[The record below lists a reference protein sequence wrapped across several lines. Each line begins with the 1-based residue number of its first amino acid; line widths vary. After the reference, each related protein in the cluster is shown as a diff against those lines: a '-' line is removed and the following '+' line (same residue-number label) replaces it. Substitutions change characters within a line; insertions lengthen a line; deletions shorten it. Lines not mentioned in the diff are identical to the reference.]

1 MCPEQKIRIRFNA
14 TSTLFT
20 IFPTFSVIVDKLII
34 IWYNSKKYEPHL
46 KDLHMKSKK
55 LTFIESLMLVAG
67 AGIGTG
73 ILTIPYAID
82 KIGVFGTL
90 TALVLAYAVS
100 TFMYLIIA
108 DLTRNSE
115 KPEDLL
121 AILDEHLLGG
131 KGKKVLNITFLV
143 LLVLLLLENLVVY
156 ILCAGNVLTDLL
168 GFNDTVTKI
177 IFYVLASV
185 VIIFGVKGMGVGEK
199 LSMILI
205 GGAMLVLMA
214 LSFFHV
220 KGSLN
225 LTFGAPS
232 IVFAVYGLFM
242 FAFSAIFSIIQVCN
256 HIEKKEQTGKAI
268 IGGLTLN
275 ALITMAFTV
284 AVILGS
290 DTVTE
295 IATIGL
301 SQSIGIPIVK
311 ILCSVLVLLAMFTSF
326 WSSGFAFADVVGGQF
341 GLSARISWLI
351 ATVPALL
358 IAVFLPLGVL
368 DYVQIGAGAL
378 SIILVIVVLPAYYN
392 AVKNPKER
400 LLLGRCSGNKFMIA
414 AVAVAIVLMAAS
426 SFIPIA

>member
-1 MCPEQKIRIRFNA
+1 
-14 TSTLFT
+14 
-20 IFPTFSVIVDKLII
+20 
-34 IWYNSKKYEPHL
+34 
-46 KDLHMKSKK
+46 MKTKK
-55 LTFIESLMLVAG
+55 LTFIESVMLVAG

-73 ILTIPYAID
+73 ILTIPYAIS

-90 TALVLAYAVS
+90 VALALAYAVS
-100 TFMYLIIA
+100 AVMYLIIA

-121 AILDEHLLGG
+121 AILDEHLFSG
-131 KGKKVLNITFLV
+131 KGKKALNITFLV

-168 GFNDTVTKI
+168 GINSTATQI
-177 IFYVLASV
+177 IFYALASV

-199 LSMILI
+199 LSMLLI
-205 GGAMLVLMA
+205 GSAVLVLMV
-214 LSFFHV
+214 LSFLNV

-225 LTFGAPS
+225 FSFGAPS
-232 IVFAVYGLFM
+232 TVFAVYGLFM

-256 HIEKKEQTGKAI
+256 HIEKKELTGKAV
-268 IGGLTLN
+268 IGGLSLN
-275 ALITMAFTV
+275 ALITVAFTV

-301 SQSIGIPIVK
+301 SESIGIPFVK

-341 GLSARISWLI
+341 GLSTRISWFI
-351 ATVPALL
+351 ATIPALL
-358 IAVFLPLGVL
+358 IAVLLPLGIL

-392 AVKNPKER
+392 AVKQPKTN
-400 LLLGRCSGNKFMIA
+400 LLLGKFLGNKIMLSLVVLFI
-414 AVAVAIVLMAAS
+414 ILMAAS
-426 SFIPIA
+426 SFIPIG

>member
-1 MCPEQKIRIRFNA
+1 
-14 TSTLFT
+14 
-20 IFPTFSVIVDKLII
+20 
-34 IWYNSKKYEPHL
+34 
-46 KDLHMKSKK
+46 MKTKK
-55 LTFIESLMLVAG
+55 LTFTESLMLVAG

-82 KIGVFGTL
+82 KIGIFGTL
-90 TALVLAYAVS
+90 AALALAYAVS
-100 TFMYLIIA
+100 AFMYLIIA

-115 KPEDLL
+115 RPDDLL
-121 AILDEHLLGG
+121 ALLDEHLFSG
-131 KGKKVLNITFLV
+131 KGKKALNIAFLV

-168 GFNDTVTKI
+168 GIPDTLTKLL
-177 IFYVLASV
+177 FYVLASV
-185 VIIFGVKGMGVGEK
+185 VVFFGVKGMGVGEK
-199 LSMILI
+199 LSMLLI
-205 GGAMLVLMA
+205 GGAVLVLTV
-214 LSFFHV
+214 LSGLDV
-220 KGSLN
+220 KGSLS

-232 IVFAVYGLFM
+232 TVFAVYGLFM

-256 HIEKKEQTGKAI
+256 HMEKKEQTGKAI
-268 IGGLTLN
+268 LGGLTLN
-275 ALITMAFTV
+275 ALITVAFTV

-301 SQSIGIPIVK
+301 SESIGIPFVK
-311 ILCSVLVLLAMFTSF
+311 VLCSVLVLLAMFTSF
-326 WSSGFAFADVVGGQF
+326 WSSGFAFADVVAGQLR
-341 GLSARISWLI
+341 LSAKLSWFV

-378 SIILVIVVLPAYYN
+378 SIILVMVVLPAYRN
-392 AVKNPKER
+392 AVKEPRER
-400 LLLGRCSGNKFMIA
+400 LLLGRCSGNRLMIA
-414 AVAVAIVLMAAS
+414 IVAVAIILMAVS

>member
-1 MCPEQKIRIRFNA
+1 
-14 TSTLFT
+14 
-20 IFPTFSVIVDKLII
+20 
-34 IWYNSKKYEPHL
+34 
-46 KDLHMKSKK
+46 MKSKK
-55 LTFIESLMLVAG
+55 LTFAESLMLVAG

-82 KIGVFGTL
+82 KIGIFGTVL
-90 TALVLAYAVS
+90 SLVLAYTVS
-100 TFMYLIIA
+100 AFMYLIIA

-121 AILDEHLLGG
+121 AILDEHLFSG
-131 KGKKVLNITFLV
+131 KGKKALNIAFLV

-168 GFNDTVTKI
+168 GLHGTVTKI
-177 IFYVLASV
+177 LFYALASV

-205 GGAMLVLMA
+205 GSAVLVLMV
-214 LSFFHV
+214 LSFV
-220 KGSLN
+220 DIKGTLN
-225 LTFGAPS
+225 FSFGSPS
-232 IVFAVYGLFM
+232 TVFAVYGLFM

-256 HIEKKEQTGKAI
+256 HIEKKEDTGKAV

-301 SQSIGIPIVK
+301 SESIGIPFVK
-311 ILCSVLVLLAMFTSF
+311 MLCSVLVLLAMFTSF
-326 WSSGFAFADVVGGQF
+326 WSSGFAFSDVVGGQL
-341 GLSARISWLI
+341 GLSARLSWFI

-392 AVKNPKER
+392 AVKHPKTN
-400 LLLGRCSGNKFMIA
+400 LLLGKCSGNKIMLSL
-414 AVAVAIVLMAAS
+414 VALFIILMAVS
-426 SFIPIA
+426 SFIPIG

>member
-1 MCPEQKIRIRFNA
+1 
-14 TSTLFT
+14 
-20 IFPTFSVIVDKLII
+20 
-34 IWYNSKKYEPHL
+34 
-46 KDLHMKSKK
+46 MKTKK

-73 ILTIPYAID
+73 ILTIPYAIAQ
-82 KIGVFGTL
+82 IGLFGTL
-90 TALVLAYAVS
+90 TALAVAYIAS
-100 TFMYLIIA
+100 AFMYLIIA

-115 KPEDLL
+115 KSEDLL
-121 AILDEHLLGG
+121 AILDQHLFSGSG
-131 KGKKVLNITFLV
+131 KGKRALNLVFLV

-168 GFNDTVTKI
+168 GLHGTVTKI
-177 IFYVLASV
+177 LFYVLASV
-185 VIIFGVKGMGVGEK
+185 VIIFGIKGMGVGEK

-205 GGAMLVLMA
+205 GGAVLILMA
-214 LSFFHV
+214 LSFIRV
-220 KGSLN
+220 KGSLHIS
-225 LTFGAPS
+225 FGAPS
-232 IVFAVYGLFM
+232 TVFAIYGLFM

-256 HIEKKEQTGKAI
+256 HIEKKEQTARAV

-301 SQSIGIPIVK
+301 SESLGIPFVK

-326 WSSGFAFADVVGGQF
+326 WSSGFAFADVIGGQF
-341 GLSARISWLI
+341 GLSTRLSWLI

-378 SIILVIVVLPAYYN
+378 SIILVIVVLPAYHN
-392 AVKNPKER
+392 AVKKPKEK
-400 LLLGRCSGNKFMIA
+400 LLLGKCSGNRVMIA
-414 AVAVAIVLMAAS
+414 AMAVAMILMAVS
-426 SFIPIA
+426 SLIPIS

>member
-1 MCPEQKIRIRFNA
+1 
-14 TSTLFT
+14 
-20 IFPTFSVIVDKLII
+20 
-34 IWYNSKKYEPHL
+34 
-46 KDLHMKSKK
+46 MKTKK

-82 KIGVFGTL
+82 KIGVLGTVI
-90 TALVLAYAVS
+90 ALALAYAVS
-100 TFMYLIIA
+100 AVMYLIIA

-115 KPEDLL
+115 KSEDLL
-121 AILDEHLLGG
+121 AILDQHLFSGSG
-131 KGKKVLNITFLV
+131 KGKKALNLVFLI

-168 GFNDTVTKI
+168 GLNDTVTKI
-177 IFYVLASV
+177 LFYALASI
-185 VIIFGVKGMGVGEK
+185 VIIFGIKGMGVGEK

-205 GGAMLVLMA
+205 GSAVLVLMI
-214 LSFFHV
+214 LSFLNI
-220 KGSLN
+220 KGSPN
-225 LTFGAPS
+225 VSFGAPS
-232 IVFAVYGLFM
+232 TVFAVYGLFM

-256 HIEKKEQTGKAI
+256 HIEKKEQIAKAV

-275 ALITMAFTV
+275 ATVTIAFTV

-301 SQSIGIPIVK
+301 SESLGIPFVK
-311 ILCSVLVLLAMFTSF
+311 ILCSVLVLFAMFTSF
-326 WSSGFAFADVVGGQF
+326 WSSGFAFSDVVGGQF
-341 GLSARISWLI
+341 GLSARISWFI

-358 IAVFLPLGVL
+358 IAVFLPLGIL

-378 SIILVIVVLPAYYN
+378 SIILIIVVLPAYHN
-392 AVKNPKER
+392 AVKKPKEKP
-400 LLLGRCSGNKFMIA
+400 LLGKCSGNRVMIA
-414 AVAVAIVLMAAS
+414 VIAVAMILMAVS
-426 SFIPIA
+426 SLIPIA

>member
-1 MCPEQKIRIRFNA
+1 
-14 TSTLFT
+14 
-20 IFPTFSVIVDKLII
+20 
-34 IWYNSKKYEPHL
+34 
-46 KDLHMKSKK
+46 MKNKK
-55 LTFIESLMLVAG
+55 LTFLESLMLVAG

-73 ILTIPYAID
+73 ILTIPYAIV

-90 TALVLAYAVS
+90 VALVFAYAAS
-100 TFMYLIIA
+100 AFMYLIIA

-115 KPEDLL
+115 KPEELL
-121 AILDEHLLGG
+121 AILNEHLFSG
-131 KGKKVLNITFLV
+131 KGKKALNIAFLV

-168 GFNDTVTKI
+168 GLNDMVTKI
-177 IFYVLASV
+177 IFYTLASV

-199 LSMILI
+199 LSMLLI
-205 GGAMLVLMA
+205 GGVVLVLMV
-214 LSFFHV
+214 LSFINV

-225 LTFGAPS
+225 FSFGTPNT
-232 IVFAVYGLFM
+232 VFAVYGLFM

-275 ALITMAFTV
+275 ALITAAFAV

-301 SQSIGIPIVK
+301 AQSIGIPVVK
-311 ILCSVLVLLAMFTSF
+311 ILCSLLVLLAMFTSF
-326 WSSGFAFADVVGGQF
+326 WSSGFAFSDVVSGQF
-341 GLSARISWLI
+341 GLSTKISWFI
-351 ATVPALL
+351 ATVPSLL
-358 IAVFLPLGVL
+358 IAVLLPLGIL

-378 SIILVIVVLPAYYN
+378 SIVLVIVVLPAYFN
-392 AVKNPKER
+392 AVKNPKQK
-400 LLLGRCSGNKFMIA
+400 LLLGKFSRNKVMISA
-414 AVAVAIVLMAAS
+414 IAVAIVLMAIS
-426 SFIPIA
+426 SFIPIN

>member
-1 MCPEQKIRIRFNA
+1 
-14 TSTLFT
+14 
-20 IFPTFSVIVDKLII
+20 
-34 IWYNSKKYEPHL
+34 
-46 KDLHMKSKK
+46 MKTKK
-55 LTFIESLMLVAG
+55 LTFIESVMLVAG

-73 ILTIPYAID
+73 ILTIPYAIS

-90 TALVLAYAVS
+90 VALALAYAVS
-100 TFMYLIIA
+100 AVMYLIIA

-121 AILDEHLLGG
+121 AILDEHLFSG
-131 KGKKVLNITFLV
+131 KGKKALNITFLV

-168 GFNDTVTKI
+168 GINSTATQI
-177 IFYVLASV
+177 IFYALASV

-199 LSMILI
+199 LSMLLI
-205 GGAMLVLMA
+205 GSAVLVLMV
-214 LSFFHV
+214 LSFLNV
-220 KGSLN
+220 NGSLSFS
-225 LTFGAPS
+225 FGAPS
-232 IVFAVYGLFM
+232 TVFAVYGLFM

-256 HIEKKEQTGKAI
+256 HIEKKELTGKAV
-268 IGGLTLN
+268 IGGLSLN
-275 ALITMAFTV
+275 ALITIAFTV

-301 SQSIGIPIVK
+301 SESIGISFVK

-341 GLSARISWLI
+341 GLSTRISWFI
-351 ATVPALL
+351 ATIPALL
-358 IAVFLPLGVL
+358 IAVLLPLGIL

-392 AVKNPKER
+392 AVKQPKTN
-400 LLLGRCSGNKFMIA
+400 LLLGKGSGNKIMLSL
-414 AVAVAIVLMAAS
+414 VALFIILMAVS
-426 SFIPIA
+426 SFIPIG

>member
-1 MCPEQKIRIRFNA
+1 
-14 TSTLFT
+14 
-20 IFPTFSVIVDKLII
+20 
-34 IWYNSKKYEPHL
+34 
-46 KDLHMKSKK
+46 MKTKK
-55 LTFIESLMLVAG
+55 LTFIESVMLVAG

-73 ILTIPYAID
+73 ILTIPYAIS

-90 TALVLAYAVS
+90 VALALAYAVS
-100 TFMYLIIA
+100 AVMYLIIA

-121 AILDEHLLGG
+121 AILDEHLFSG
-131 KGKKVLNITFLV
+131 KGKKALNITFLV

-168 GFNDTVTKI
+168 GINSTATQI
-177 IFYVLASV
+177 IFYALASV

-199 LSMILI
+199 LSMLLI
-205 GGAMLVLMA
+205 GSAVLVLMV
-214 LSFFHV
+214 LSFLNV
-220 KGSLN
+220 KGSLSFS
-225 LTFGAPS
+225 FGVPS
-232 IVFAVYGLFM
+232 TVFAVYGLFM

-256 HIEKKEQTGKAI
+256 HIEKKELTSKAV
-268 IGGLTLN
+268 IGGLSLN
-275 ALITMAFTV
+275 ALITIAFTV

-290 DTVTE
+290 DSVTE

-301 SQSIGIPIVK
+301 SSGIGIAFVRI
-311 ILCSVLVLLAMFTSF
+311 ICSILVLLAMFTSF

-341 GLSARISWLI
+341 GLSTRISWLI
-351 ATVPALL
+351 ATLPAVL

-392 AVKNPKER
+392 AVKNPKEK
-400 LLLGRCSGNKFMIA
+400 LLLGKCSGNKVMLSL
-414 AVAVAIVLMAAS
+414 VALFVILMAVS
-426 SFIPIA
+426 SFIPIG

>member
-1 MCPEQKIRIRFNA
+1 MI
-14 TSTLFT
+14 
-20 IFPTFSVIVDKLII
+20 
-34 IWYNSKKYEPHL
+34 
-46 KDLHMKSKK
+46 HMKTKS
-55 LTFIESLMLVAG
+55 LTFTESLMLVAG

-90 TALVLAYAVS
+90 TALLLAYAASVL
-100 TFMYLIIA
+100 MYLIIA

-115 KPEDLL
+115 KPDDLL
-121 AILDEHLLGG
+121 AILDEHLFRG
-131 KGKKVLNITFLV
+131 KGKRALNIAFLI

-168 GFNDTVTKI
+168 GINGTVTKI
-177 IFYVLASV
+177 MFYALASV
-185 VIIFGVKGMGVGEK
+185 VVLFGVKGMGVGEK
-199 LSMILI
+199 LSMLLI
-205 GGAMLVLMA
+205 GGAVLVLMA
-214 LSFFHV
+214 LSFFNV
-220 KGSLN
+220 KRTLSVS
-225 LTFGAPS
+225 FGTPS
-232 IVFAVYGLFM
+232 TVFAVYGLFM

-256 HIEKKEQTGKAI
+256 HIEKREQTGKAV

-275 ALITMAFTV
+275 ALITAAFTA

-301 SQSIGIPIVK
+301 SASIGIPLVK
-311 ILCSVLVLLAMFTSF
+311 LLCSVLVLLAMFTSF
-326 WSSGFAFADVVGGQF
+326 WSSGFAFSDVVGGQF
-341 GLSARISWLI
+341 GLSARLSWFI

-378 SIILVIVVLPAYYN
+378 SIILVIVVLPAYQN

-400 LLLGRCSGNKFMIA
+400 LLLGRCSGNQFMIA
-414 AVAVAIVLMAAS
+414 AVAVAVILMAVS
-426 SFIPIA
+426 SFIQ

>member
-1 MCPEQKIRIRFNA
+1 MK
-14 TSTLFT
+14 TKTLT
-20 IFPTFSVIVDKLII
+20 YT
-34 IWYNSKKYEPHL
+34 
-46 KDLHMKSKK
+46 
-55 LTFIESLMLVAG
+55 ESLMLVAG

-73 ILTIPYAID
+73 ILTIPYAIS
-82 KIGVFGTL
+82 KIGVFGTA
-90 TALVLAYAVS
+90 TALAAAYAVS
-100 TFMYLIIA
+100 AFMYLIIA

-115 KPEDLL
+115 KSDDLL
-121 AILDEHLLGG
+121 AILDEHLFSG
-131 KGKKVLNITFLV
+131 KGKKALNIAFLI

-168 GFNDTVTKI
+168 GISSTATRI
-177 IFYVLASV
+177 LFYVLASV
-185 VIIFGVKGMGVGEK
+185 VIVFGVKGMGIGEK
-199 LSMILI
+199 LSMLLI
-205 GGAMLVLMA
+205 GGSVITLMV
-214 LSFFHV
+214 LSFFNV

-225 LTFGAPS
+225 VSFGTPS
-232 IVFAVYGLFM
+232 TVFAVYGLFM

-256 HIEKKEQTGKAI
+256 HIDKKEHTTRAV

-275 ALITMAFTV
+275 ALITVAFTV

-301 SQSIGIPIVK
+301 SNSIGIPFVRV
-311 ILCSVLVLLAMFTSF
+311 LCSVLVLLAMFTSF

-341 GLSARISWLI
+341 GLPARLSWFI

-378 SIILVIVVLPAYYN
+378 SIILVMVVLPAYSN
-392 AVKNPKER
+392 AVRRPKAT
-400 LLLGRCSGNKFMIA
+400 LLLGKCSGNRIMLTL
-414 AVAVAIVLMAAS
+414 VALFVVLMALS
-426 SFIPIA
+426 SFIPIG